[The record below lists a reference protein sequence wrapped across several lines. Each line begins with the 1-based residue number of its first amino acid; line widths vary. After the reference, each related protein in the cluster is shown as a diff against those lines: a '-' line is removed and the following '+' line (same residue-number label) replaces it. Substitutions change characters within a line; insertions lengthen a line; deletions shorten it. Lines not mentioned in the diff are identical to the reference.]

1 MKKIV
6 YSLVLLV
13 VVTVAPATGEAGS
26 DPILLRVGD
35 REITRSAFESAYL
48 KNNVELQV
56 ADPKTVEE
64 YLELYIDFN
73 LKVVEAMALG
83 LDTLKS
89 FRDELKKYRNQLA
102 RPYFRDENLTEQLVR
117 EAHERL
123 MYDIRASHI
132 LVSVDEHALPSDTLE
147 AYNRIMELR
156 KRHLEGEDFASLAE
170 AHSDESFA
178 RDTPA
183 SGNAPARVGNKGDL
197 NYFTGFN
204 MVYPFESAAYNTPV
218 GEVSMPA
225 RTRFGYHLIK
235 VTDRLP
241 ALGTARV
248 AHIMVMTP
256 WGSDEETLEGA
267 REKIHQVHEK
277 LLSGED
283 FEALASRYSEDQ
295 SSAVRGG
302 EMAPFQSNRM
312 VPEFIEAIARL
323 ENPGDISP
331 PVRSQYG
338 WHIIRLLER
347 TRPGSFEE
355 MHADLS
361 NRVSRDTRGQLSQDA
376 VIRHLKEMYG
386 FGEDLQAMHAFYEF
400 VNNDFFS
407 SDNQDEHVPGLEK
420 PLFWFGSRTVYQKDF
435 ASYLREN
442 HSPRIQMN
450 YRNIVNENYS
460 RFVAESL
467 IAYED
472 QFLETKYPEFAAV
485 MEEYHDGILL
495 FEITDQMI
503 WSQAAKDTAGMDA
516 FFNENRERYVWEE
529 RLHATVYTAADVET
543 TRRARDLINAQ
554 AGRDDLAEL
563 VMTVINDGGDQ
574 RITGREQKLQ
584 QGDHPLT
591 AQVDWAPG
599 VYGPLTLNNQF
610 LLVHVHGVLPPR
622 HKEKNEVRG
631 LLIADF
637 QNHLE
642 KKWVKE
648 LRNKYEVVV
657 DRDVLQSIQ
666 LSN

>member
-1 MKKIV
+1 MV
-6 YSLVLLV
+6 
-13 VVTVAPATGEAGS
+13 PAKGETGS

-35 REITRSAFESAYL
+35 REITRSAFEAAYL
-48 KNNVELQV
+48 KNNVEMQV
-56 ADPKTVEE
+56 ADPKTMEE

-73 LKVVEAMALG
+73 LKVVEAMARG
-83 LDTLKS
+83 LDTLES

-102 RPYFRDENLTEQLVR
+102 RPYFRDDKLTEHLVR
-117 EAHERL
+117 EAHERM

-132 LVSVDEHALPSDTLE
+132 LVSVDEHALPSDTLD

-156 KRHLEGEDFASLAE
+156 NRHLEGEDFASLAE
-170 AHSDESFA
+170 AHSDDTSA

-183 SGNAPARVGNKGDL
+183 SGNTPARTGNKGDL
-197 NYFTGFN
+197 PYFTAFT

-218 GEVSMPA
+218 GEVSMPV

-241 ALGTARV
+241 AMGTARV
-248 AHIMVMTP
+248 AHIMIMTP
-256 WGSDEETLEGA
+256 RESDEETLEGA
-267 REKIHQVHEK
+267 REKIHMVHEK

-283 FEALASRYSEDQ
+283 FETLARQYSEDQ

-347 TRPGSFEE
+347 TPPGSFEE
-355 MHADLS
+355 MHATLAE
-361 NRVSRDTRGQLSQDA
+361 RVSRDARGQLSQEA
-376 VIRHLKEMYG
+376 VVSQLKENYG
-386 FGEDLQAMHAFYEF
+386 FGEDLEALHAFYGF
-400 VNNDFFS
+400 VDENFFLS
-407 SDNQDEHVPGLEK
+407 EREADRIPELEA

-435 ASYLREN
+435 ARYLREN
-442 HSPRIQMN
+442 HSPRVQMN
-450 YRNIVNENYS
+450 YRSIVNDNYS

-472 QFLETKYPEFAAV
+472 QFLETKYPEFEAV
-485 MEEYHDGILL
+485 MQEYHDGILL
-495 FEITDQMI
+495 FEITDQVV
-503 WSQAAKDTAGMDA
+503 WSQAVKDTTGMDA
-516 FFNENRERYVWEE
+516 FFEENRDRYVWEE
-529 RLHATVYTAADVET
+529 RLHATVYSATDDETAH
-543 TRRARDLINAQ
+543 RARELINAM
-554 AGRDDLAEL
+554 ADREDLAEQ
-563 VMTVINDGGDQ
+563 VMNAINEDNGKH
-574 RITGREQKLQ
+574 ITSREQKLQ
-584 QGDHPLT
+584 RGDHPLT

-599 VYGPLTLNNQF
+599 VYGPLTLNNQI

-622 HKEKNEVRG
+622 QKEKNEVRG

-642 KKWVKE
+642 RKWVKE
-648 LRNKYEVVV
+648 LRNKYEVIV
-657 DRDVLQSIQ
+657 DREVLQSIQ
-666 LSN
+666 ISN